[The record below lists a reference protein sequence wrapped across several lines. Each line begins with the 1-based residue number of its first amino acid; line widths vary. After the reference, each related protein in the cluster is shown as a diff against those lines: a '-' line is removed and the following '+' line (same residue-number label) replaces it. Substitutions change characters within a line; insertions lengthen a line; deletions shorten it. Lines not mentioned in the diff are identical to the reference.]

1 MNEILKKYFNKEFML
16 KNKSLIIKIII
27 IMLFCG
33 VGFAANHFGGQ
44 AEGESEIKVEEK
56 AKPSKAE
63 DAGSENIVIDISGAV
78 KHPRVVHL
86 SKKSRIEDAIK
97 AAGGLTVKA
106 DISKINRAA
115 FVKDGDKIYIPKSG
129 EETSGSENS
138 RSDGRDNERDGGKVN
153 LNTADAAKLQTVNGI
168 GPATAEKII
177 DYRENNGN
185 FKKVEDL
192 VKVPGIG
199 PKTVQKLIKEFTV

>member
-56 AKPSKAE
+56 AKPSKVE

-78 KHPRVVHL
+78 KHPRV
-86 SKKSRIEDAIK
+86 
-97 AAGGLTVKA
+97 
-106 DISKINRAA
+106 
-115 FVKDGDKIYIPKSG
+115 
-129 EETSGSENS
+129 
-138 RSDGRDNERDGGKVN
+138 
-153 LNTADAAKLQTVNGI
+153 
-168 GPATAEKII
+168 
-177 DYRENNGN
+177 
-185 FKKVEDL
+185 L
-192 VKVPGIG
+192 VKRV
-199 PKTVQKLIKEFTV
+199 E

>member
-1 MNEILKKYFNKEFML
+1 MNEILKKYLNREFIL

-27 IMLFCG
+27 VVLFCG
-33 VGFAANHFGGQ
+33 IGFVANHFGGQ
-44 AEGESEIKVEEK
+44 AESESEIKVEEK

-63 DAGSENIVIDISGAV
+63 DSKSENIVIDISGAV
-78 KHPRVVHL
+78 KRPRVVHL
-86 SKKSRIEDAIK
+86 GKGSRIEDAIK
-97 AAGGLTVKA
+97 AAGGLTSKA

-129 EETSGSENS
+129 EEASSTEGSQGGGQGE
-138 RSDGRDNERDGGKVN
+138 EHDGGKIN

-177 DYRENNGN
+177 DYRESNGD

-199 PKTVQKLIKEFTV
+199 PKTVQKLAKEFTV

>member
-1 MNEILKKYFNKEFML
+1 ML

-78 KHPRVVHL
+78 KYPRVVHL

-97 AAGGLTVKA
+97 AAGGLTAKA

-115 FVKDGDKIYIPKSG
+115 FVKDGDKIG
-129 EETSGSENS
+129 WCCRGLSES
-138 RSDGRDNERDGGKVN
+138 R
-153 LNTADAAKLQTVNGI
+153 I
-168 GPATAEKII
+168 
-177 DYRENNGN
+177 
-185 FKKVEDL
+185 
-192 VKVPGIG
+192 
-199 PKTVQKLIKEFTV
+199 